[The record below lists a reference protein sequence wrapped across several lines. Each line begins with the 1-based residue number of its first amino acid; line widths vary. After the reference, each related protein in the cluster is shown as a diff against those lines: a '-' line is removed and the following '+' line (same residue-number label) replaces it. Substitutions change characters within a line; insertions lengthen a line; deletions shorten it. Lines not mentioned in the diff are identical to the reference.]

1 MTNVIQLYRDLKGDR
16 AIWLIVAI
24 LSLFSLLAVYSAAG
38 SMAFKMREGNTEYYL
53 VQQFVFIASGLLI
66 MWLCYR
72 LDYVKYARFAP
83 YLYIAAIPLLI
94 FTMFFGT
101 EVNEA
106 RRWITIPWID
116 KTFQTSDFAE
126 LALILY
132 VARSLALRQD
142 IIKGFKTAFGPII
155 LPVIV
160 ICGLI
165 APANLSTAVLLF
177 VTCIILMFVGRISLK
192 YIFILIFG
200 GMICGYSI
208 YKLGKHIPGFARSET
223 WESRIDGFLNS
234 SDEVYQIQQS
244 KIAIASGGFFG
255 VGPGN
260 SIQRNHLPYAYADC
274 IYAIICEEYG
284 IVGGLLILALYLWL
298 LIRCINIVMRSPR
311 AFGAILAMG
320 LCLNLVVQAFANISV
335 SVQLVPA
342 TGLTLPLISMG
353 GTSLLFTCIS
363 LGIILSVSRNAEIA
377 EEENSD
383 LKKAELSN
391 VEIQNQLSKNE
402 GNN

>member
-1 MTNVIQLYRDLKGDR
+1 MTNVIKLYQNLKGDR
-16 AIWLIVAI
+16 AIWLIVSI

-53 VQQFVFIASGLLI
+53 VQQFIFIASGLVL

-72 LDYVKYARFAP
+72 LDYQKYARLAP
-83 YLYIAAIPLLI
+83 YLMAISVPLLI
-94 FTMFFGT
+94 YTMFFG
-101 EVNEA
+101 EEINQA
-106 RRWITIPWID
+106 RRWIAIPWID
-116 KTFQTSDFAE
+116 KTIQTSDLAE
-126 LALILY
+126 IALIIF
-132 VARSLALRQD
+132 VAKSLATKQD
-142 IIKGFKTAFGPII
+142 YIKDFKSAFVPII
-155 LPVIV
+155 LPVIL

-165 APANLSTAVLLF
+165 APSNLSTGALLF

-192 YIFILIFG
+192 YVFILMFSG
-200 GMICGYSI
+200 LMVGFTI
-208 YKLGKHIPGFARSET
+208 YQIGLKFPEFIRSKT
-223 WESRIDGFLNS
+223 WETRVMTFLNS
-234 SDEVYQIQQS
+234 SDDVFQIQQS
-244 KIAIASGGFFG
+244 KIAIASGGIFG

-284 IVGGLLILALYLWL
+284 VVGGLFILGLYLWL
-298 LIRCINIVMRSPR
+298 LIRCITIVTRSPK

-363 LGIILSVSRNAEIA
+363 LGIILSVSRNAEQA
-377 EEENSD
+377 EEEKRELVAIEA
-383 LKKAELSN
+383 LKHEGSN
-391 VEIQNQLSKNE
+391 
-402 GNN
+402 